1 MRWFLAATTALT
13 GAVAWP
19 GIAAANPRGGTVV
32 GGSASIAESALGT
45 LTVRQATDK
54 AIIEWQDFSV
64 GEREHTRFE
73 QPSAG
78 SIALNRVVGGNPSEI
93 LGRLSANGQVW
104 LVNPNGIVFG
114 RNAQVDV
121 GGLVATTHD
130 IRNDDFMA
138 GRHRFEGA
146 VDNAAMVENHGTI
159 TAAEAGLVALVAP
172 GVANTG
178 TITARL
184 GEVTLASGRKFV
196 VDLYG
201 DQRINL
207 ATDAPVTT
215 RPKSKDGKPADALVK
230 NQGRVF
236 ADGGRVRMT
245 AAAAKGVVDRVID
258 MSGIVQART
267 VEEKDGEIILSGG
280 DSGTVT
286 VSGTLDA
293 TGAAPGTRGGTA
305 VVTSERVEVKA
316 GARIDVSGRAGGGE
330 ALVGGDYLGGRATPQ
345 QLAGLNVRP
354 ARKPVPP
361 ARETIV
367 EPGAVI
373 AADATGQGKGGKAI
387 VWSDGHTAFA
397 GAISAK
403 GGVLGGDGGFIE
415 VSGRQGLGFHGLAS
429 VEAPRGL
436 AGTVFF
442 DPATLTISNGTTS
455 VSGSLPNLLVLAD
468 ETISAAALEAIG
480 SGTIILTAADGI
492 TIADLTA
499 SGGDGQINLQNGV
512 SLKLVTHDGT
522 IAFANTANAII
533 ASGTG
538 SITMEAGYDSGTNY
552 NGKLQNI
559 GVLQTGSGNITL
571 RGADGVALSGTLT
584 TGGGSIDI
592 DADGDQAGG
601 GGFTSSVAITT
612 NGGNLTVKAGSD
624 GVTLNGNI
632 ALGAGGLTFSSTA
645 GHTGTYTLGG
655 QLSLLNDVTFT
666 QPMTLNSGAGIST
679 SGSIAFTN
687 TVTMASG
694 AGVTLTANG
703 FSSTNTL
710 DGQSGTLTLKPYDT
724 TKTARVSGTA
734 NAGELDLTGILAKL
748 SNFAQVNYNNASGTG
763 GIAIGSGLS
772 YSLPLSLTTGGT
784 LSATGAVSV
793 NSGQT
798 LTLAAPTLSIGG
810 TLNGPAGITL
820 SADSLTLGAAD
831 SLTSGGTVTLQPYS
845 AGTNVFV
852 NGTGTGLQLTSGI
865 LAAVASSVPS
875 LVIGRGD
882 GTGTV
887 SVASSTSFSRNTTLR
902 TGAGSIAIDNAVSA
916 GSNRLTL
923 SATGGTVTQSAAIT
937 AAGLELLGSGGTHT
951 LINAGNAVTTL
962 AGDTGT
968 VTFSNNGSFT
978 VGTANT
984 VGMTVSGGLTL
995 HAVGGDLTVAQSIQ
1009 KSGSAAVGAALRAD
1023 GSVITSGGA
1032 DIQLAGGASNAFNV
1046 TINPDR
1052 DGNGQGAAI
1061 LGSGTTVASNGGT
1074 IEIAGGSA
1082 TDGSGLLTG
1091 AARGVAGRVDGIQ
1104 LDGATLNA
1112 GGGGIVLR
1120 GTGADAANAAGVNLI
1135 GGSTVTTSGTGTI
1148 TITGTSGTGAFSGLR
1163 GVNLGDSADST
1174 TQTVSTAG
1182 GALAITGTAAP
1193 GATGQ
1198 YAVGIRSQSG
1208 SLSSQGGAITLAGTA
1223 STGGTTDAYGI
1234 ELNGRSATK
1243 SIASTSGAIAL
1254 TGVGG
1259 GTSGTRN
1266 WGIVQYDD
1274 FTIGATSGDVTL
1286 TATGGTG
1293 SLDYSN
1299 NSTGTANRIGNG
1311 TSGTVT
1317 INADT
1322 LSLDGAAVYSTGLVA
1337 IRPRSGSRAI
1347 TLGSTTDAAAALE
1360 LSDAELD
1367 RITAGT
1373 LRIGSTTSGAITV
1386 SADLTP
1392 ANATT
1397 LSMVTGSTYTQGTG
1411 ITVTAPNID
1420 ISAAGTQTLSGTLST
1435 TGGLTLT
1442 GNSLVVGGSLA
1453 STGTVTFQPY
1463 TASDSVSVAGSGGT
1477 LALTTGILNAV
1488 ASTATNLIIGRS
1500 DGTGAIT
1507 VGPYAFST
1515 NATLRNPGS
1524 GSAGISIGGA
1534 LSVGTKNLTLDTTGT
1549 VGQSAAITAGGLELL
1564 GNGATYTLTNAG
1576 NAIGTLA
1583 GSTGT
1588 VTLTDSTSLTVGS
1601 VNTTGLTTSGALT
1614 LSLGT
1619 ADTTLTTSQSVT
1631 AGGTTTLTADRMAL
1645 GSALTAAGRTVTLQ
1659 STTSGR
1665 AIDLG
1670 SETDAASALEL
1681 SDTEL
1686 DRVTAGTLRIGNS
1699 GAGAIT
1705 VSAAVSPANAAT
1717 LSLITGQGVSQ
1728 SGSGAITATNLR
1740 LSVGGAV
1747 SLGTNSNSVTTLAMA
1762 GSGNGALSFRGD
1774 TGFTIGTVD
1783 GVSGLSAGTGAV
1795 TLTSTGAV
1803 TQSQAITAG
1812 GLELLGT
1819 GGAYTLTNG

>member
-13 GAVAWP
+13 GAMAWP
-19 GIAAANPRGGTVV
+19 GTAAANPRGGTVV
-32 GGSASIAESALGT
+32 GGSASISEPAPGT

-54 AIIEWQDFSV
+54 AIIEWRDFSV
-64 GEREHTRFE
+64 GERELTRFE

-78 SIALNRVVGGNPSEI
+78 SIALNRVIGGNPSEI

-114 RNAQVDV
+114 RNAQIDV
-121 GGLVATTHD
+121 AGLVATTHD

-146 VDNAAMVENHGTI
+146 ADNAAMVENHGTI

-230 NQGRVF
+230 NEGRVF

-280 DSGTVT
+280 DAGTVA

-293 TGAAPGTRGGTA
+293 TGAAPGARGGTA
-305 VVTSERVEVKA
+305 VVTGERVEVKA
-316 GARIDVSGRAGGGE
+316 GARIDVSGRVGGGE

-345 QLAGLNVRP
+345 QLAALNVRP

-373 AADATGQGKGGKAI
+373 AADATEQGSGGKAI
-387 VWSDGHTAFA
+387 VWSDGRTAFA
-397 GAISAK
+397 GSISAR

-429 VEAPRGL
+429 VEAPHGL
-436 AGTVFF
+436 AGTVFL
-442 DPATLTISNGTTS
+442 DPETITIANGTGS
-455 VSGSLPNLLVLAD
+455 KDGSLPSVLVLAD

-492 TIADLTA
+492 TVADLTA
-499 SGGDGQINLQNGV
+499 SGGDGQINLQSGV
-512 SLKLVTHDGT
+512 SLKLVTNNGT
-522 IAFANTANAII
+522 ISFANTANAII

-538 SITMEAGYDSGTNY
+538 SITMEAGYDSVTNY
-552 NGKLQNI
+552 SGKLQNI

-584 TGGGSIDI
+584 TSGGTIDI

-601 GGFTSSVAITT
+601 GGFTTSVAIAT
-612 NGGNLTVKAGSD
+612 NGGNLTVKAGDD

-632 ALGAGGLTFSSTA
+632 ALGAGSLTFNSTA
-645 GHTGTYTLGG
+645 GHTGTYRLGG

-679 SGSIAFTN
+679 SGTIGFTN
-687 TVTMASG
+687 TVSMASG

-748 SNFAQVNYNNASGTG
+748 SNFTQVNYNNASGTG

-784 LSATGAVSV
+784 LSATGTVSV
-793 NSGQT
+793 DSGQA

-810 TLNGPAGITL
+810 ALAGPAGITL
-820 SADSLTLGAAD
+820 SADSLTLGGGAN
-831 SLTSGGTVTLQPYS
+831 SLTSGGAVTLQPYS
-845 AGTNVFV
+845 AGTNVVV
-852 NGTGTGLQLTSGI
+852 NGTGTGLEITPSI
-865 LAAVASSVPS
+865 LSAVDASVPS
-875 LVIGRGD
+875 LVIGRSD
-882 GTGTV
+882 GTGAV
-887 SVASSTSFSRNTTLR
+887 SVAAATTFTRNTTLR
-902 TGAGSIAIDNAVSA
+902 TGTGSIAIGNAVSA
-916 GSNRLTL
+916 GANRLTL

-937 AAGLELLGSGGTHT
+937 AAGLELLGAGGTHT
-951 LINAGNAVTTL
+951 LTNAGNTVTTL

-968 VTFSNNGSFT
+968 VTFGNNGSFT

-984 VGMTVSGGLTL
+984 VGLTVSGGLTL
-995 HAVGGDLTVAQSIQ
+995 YAVGGDLTVAQSIQ
-1009 KSGSAAVGAALRAD
+1009 KSGSTAVSAALRAD

-1032 DIQLAGGASNAFNV
+1032 DIQLASGASNLFNI

-1052 DGNGQGAAI
+1052 DADGQGAAT

-1082 TDGSGLLTG
+1082 TDVSGRLTG
-1091 AARGVAGRVDGIQ
+1091 AARGLAGRVDGIQ

-1135 GGSTVTTSGTGTI
+1135 GGSTVTTSGTGAV

-1163 GVNLGDSADST
+1163 GVNLGDSADSS
-1174 TQTVSTAG
+1174 TQTVSTVS
-1182 GALAITGTAAP
+1182 GALTITGTAAS
-1193 GATGQ
+1193 GAAGQ

-1208 SLSSQGGAITLAGTA
+1208 NLSSQSGSITLTGTA
-1223 STGGTTDAYGI
+1223 SAGGTTDAYGV

-1243 SIASTSGAIAL
+1243 SIASTTGAIAL

-1259 GTSGTRN
+1259 GASGASN

-1274 FTIGATSGDVTL
+1274 FTIGSTSGGVTL

-1299 NSTGTANRIGNG
+1299 NSTGTANKIGNG

-1322 LSLDGAAVYSTGLVA
+1322 LSLDGGAVSSTGLVA

-1347 TLGSTTDAAAALE
+1347 ILGSTTDAAAALE

-1373 LRIGSTTSGAITV
+1373 LRIGNGAGTSAITV
-1386 SADLTP
+1386 SADLSP

-1397 LSMVTGSTYTQGTG
+1397 LSMVTGGTYTQGAG

-1420 ISAAGTQTLSGTLST
+1420 ISAAGTQTLNGTLST

-1463 TASDSVSVAGSGGT
+1463 AASDSISVAGTGGT
-1477 LALTTGILNAV
+1477 LALTTGILDAV
-1488 ASTATNLIIGRS
+1488 ASTASNLIIGRS

-1507 VGPYAFST
+1507 VSPYTFST

-1534 LSVGTKNLTLDTTGT
+1534 LSVGSKNLTLNTTGA
-1549 VGQSAAITAGGLELL
+1549 VSQSAAITAGGLELL
-1564 GNGATYTLTNAG
+1564 GSGATYTLTNAG
-1576 NAIGTLA
+1576 NAVTTLA
-1583 GSTGT
+1583 GSTGM
-1588 VTLTDSTSLTVGS
+1588 VNLTDSTSLTVGT
-1601 VNTTGLTTSGALT
+1601 VNTTGLTTTDALT
-1614 LSLGT
+1614 LSLGSV
-1619 ADTTLTTSQSVT
+1619 DTTLTTSQAVT
-1631 AGGTTTLTADRMAL
+1631 AGGTTTLSADRMAL
-1645 GSALTAAGRTVTLQ
+1645 GSALSASGQTVTLQ
-1659 STTSGR
+1659 SKTAGR

-1670 SETDAASALEL
+1670 SATDAASALEL

-1686 DRVTAGTLRIGNS
+1686 DRVTAGTLRIGDS
-1699 GAGAIT
+1699 GAGAIS

-1717 LSLITGQGVSQ
+1717 LSLLSGSGVAQ
-1728 SGSGAITATNLR
+1728 SGGGAITATNLR

-1747 SLGTNSNSVTTLAMA
+1747 ALGTNSNSVTTLALA
-1762 GSGNGALSFRGD
+1762 GSG
-1774 TGFTIGTVD
+1774 
-1783 GVSGLSAGTGAV
+1783 
-1795 TLTSTGAV
+1795 
-1803 TQSQAITAG
+1803 
-1812 GLELLGT
+1812 
-1819 GGAYTLTNG
+1819 